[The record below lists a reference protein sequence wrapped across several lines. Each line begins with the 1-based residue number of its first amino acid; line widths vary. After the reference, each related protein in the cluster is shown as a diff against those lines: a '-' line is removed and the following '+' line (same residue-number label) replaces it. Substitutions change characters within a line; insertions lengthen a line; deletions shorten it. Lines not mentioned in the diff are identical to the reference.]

1 MLNAMFVIVVIAGL
15 SAGTILNLKPG
26 GTFDSRRYA
35 ADNMCNVNPGSCKT
49 EQDWINGWFEARKD
63 ENKDSTPKQDEYTN
77 ARDDQNNNPSDGQQ
91 VEIIRHTDES
101 GVGDPGVGNR
111 TGEQSTVTNQITKDE
126 SGNDVISTQ
135 TTPTTTVSAQ
145 QSSTAV
151 SLEGA
156 SPEGVS
162 PEVQSALASQTSRCS
177 PTLHLC
183 PMIDPKTNQVVGWVP
198 ATQAVYGT
206 FEDAKLARLNI
217 DFGNLNDSTTGI
229 YAQGLTPN
237 DADGG
242 VAFREFTTNALETKE
257 HRLTADQIAEIA
269 RLAEQNMVKLNPDGT
284 VKKDATGNIVTN
296 TGTLQVSELHQRE
309 QAFQTEQTQ
318 AADNAYQRVLGGLGC
333 TQLSGTVNCNSEAS
347 TFVTACAKEN
357 NVSVCNPEEL
367 KAYVLTIPDYVQLR
381 GNAPNAD
388 KLVKSIRE
396 IADQT
401 AINAL
406 AAARTTTRATGRSSL
421 GGQ

>member
-1 MLNAMFVIVVIAGL
+1 MNEPQYTTPSNPIDPATVQNPVVTPLATAQVSPQSTLHSKISQFQFLLRKMGGIKLVLNAMFVIVVIAGL

-217 DFGNLNDSTTGI
+217 DFGNGNELPVS
-229 YAQGLTPN
+229 P
-237 DADGG
+237 
-242 VAFREFTTNALETKE
+242 FTTFEPNV
-257 HRLTADQIAEIA
+257 
-269 RLAEQNMVKLNPDGT
+269 LASYFWP
-284 VKKDATGNIVTN
+284 I
-296 TGTLQVSELHQRE
+296 
-309 QAFQTEQTQ
+309 QT
-318 AADNAYQRVLGGLGC
+318 VLG
-333 TQLSGTVNCNSEAS
+333 
-347 TFVTACAKEN
+347 F
-357 NVSVCNPEEL
+357 
-367 KAYVLTIPDYVQLR
+367 
-381 GNAPNAD
+381 
-388 KLVKSIRE
+388 
-396 IADQT
+396 
-401 AINAL
+401 
-406 AAARTTTRATGRSSL
+406 
-421 GGQ
+421 